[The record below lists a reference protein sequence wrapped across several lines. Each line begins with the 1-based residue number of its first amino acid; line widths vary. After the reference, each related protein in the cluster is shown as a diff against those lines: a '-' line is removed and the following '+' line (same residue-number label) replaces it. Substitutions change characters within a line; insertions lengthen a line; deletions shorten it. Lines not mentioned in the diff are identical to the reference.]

1 MIRDVRG
8 RFWAEFPDLLKIYD
22 RDIAQHC
29 WERSVIGQM
38 TDAGVDPVTGVIY
51 HTGVFHPAGWQT
63 PVCLEILEQM
73 MDEGDP
79 MQAARDAD
87 NEGEGEWRS

>member
-1 MIRDVRG
+1 MIRDVKG
-8 RFWAEFPDLLKIYD
+8 RFWAEYSDLLKIYD

-38 TDAGVDPVTGVIY
+38 TDTGVDPVTGVIY
-51 HTGVFHPAGWQT
+51 HTGRFHPAGWQT

-87 NEGEGEWRS
+87 NEGEGRPS